1 MSGWPAARQEPGEE
15 QAGGTKTVYSPLE
28 LRRGLQ
34 TSRNVSG
41 YHYYF
46 ISSPLHFLLAVNMAI
61 RHGDARSI
69 AVISSRIESNAKLLG
84 EVISRDGQVFCD
96 VLTLESGPG
105 RGQGSKARQRKKR
118 MKVLRDYLAER
129 PAAKIFTGS
138 DRHVEF
144 QYAMHVARQHEAAV
158 EGIYLDDGLH
168 TYLGSRRMHSF
179 QHKYGDALLKKLYY
193 GSWWKNPVILGTS
206 GWISEVY
213 AVFPQLVHPV
223 YREMG
228 KTVLPFDSR
237 YFETP
242 EFEHMSRALAEV
254 AGIDRTALGEIDFV
268 LLLTHEQHY
277 ADTWAHT
284 ERMMRIL
291 GARCPPERIAIKAHP
306 RSQLLAELRNRY
318 PRAVHLDNRVGFE
331 LLLPFLRE
339 DCVFLAD
346 ISSSLF
352 TVKWLQPKQR
362 AIAIEV
368 PHPTI
373 EHYRGE
379 LHALFRKMDIE
390 QLSYDAL
397 ESELSKET
405 PGG

>member
-1 MSGWPAARQEPGEE
+1 MSGWIPACVDPDQQQVGEAR
-15 QAGGTKTVYSPLE
+15 KVYSPVE
-28 LRRGLQ
+28 SRRGWQ

-129 PAAKIFTGS
+129 PAAKICTRVV
-138 DRHVEF
+138 RHFGF
-144 QYAMHVARQHEAAV
+144 QYPTEGARQGDPAV

-213 AVFPQLVHPV
+213 AVFPELVHPV

-237 YFETP
+237 YFDTP

-254 AGIDRTALGEIDFV
+254 AGIDRTTLGKIDFV

-284 ERMMRIL
+284 ERMMRML
-291 GARCPPERIAIKAHP
+291 GLRCAPERIAIKAHP
-306 RSQLLAELRNRY
+306 RSQLLGELRKRY

-379 LHALFRKMDIE
+379 LQSLFRKMGIE
-390 QLSYDAL
+390 QLSYEAL
-397 ESELSKET
+397 ESELSDEA
-405 PGG
+405 PGR

>member
-1 MSGWPAARQEPGEE
+1 L
-15 QAGGTKTVYSPLE
+15 TVP
-28 LRRGLQ
+28 
-34 TSRNVSG
+34 VH
-41 YHYYF
+41 HYYF

-61 RHGDARSI
+61 RYGDARNI

-84 EVISRDGQVFCD
+84 EVIRRDGRVFCD
-96 VLTLESGPG
+96 VLRLESGPG
-105 RGQGSKARQRKKR
+105 RGQGSKARQRKQR
-118 MKVLRDYLAER
+118 MKVLDDYLAER
-129 PAAKIFTGS
+129 PAAKIFTGT

-144 QYAMHVARQHEAAV
+144 QYAMHIARRHDPAV

-206 GWISEVY
+206 GWISKVY
-213 AVFPQLVHPV
+213 AVFPELVHPV
-223 YREMG
+223 YRQMG

-237 YFETP
+237 YFDTP
-242 EFEHMSRALAEV
+242 AFEHMSQALANV
-254 AGIDRTALGEIDFV
+254 TGIDRAALAAVDFV

-284 ERMMRIL
+284 GRIMKML
-291 GARCPPERIAIKAHP
+291 ESQCSQERIAIKAHP
-306 RSQLLAELRNRY
+306 RSQLLDELQMRY

-352 TVKWLQPKQR
+352 TVKWLQPEQR

-373 EHYRGE
+373 EHYRPE
-379 LHALFRKMDIE
+379 LQALFRKMGIE
-390 QLSYDAL
+390 QLSYEEL
-397 ESELSKET
+397 ESELAKAAN
-405 PGG
+405 GA

>member
-1 MSGWPAARQEPGEE
+1 
-15 QAGGTKTVYSPLE
+15 
-28 LRRGLQ
+28 
-34 TSRNVSG
+34 VSS
-41 YHYYF
+41 YNYYF

-61 RHGDARSI
+61 RFGDARNI
-69 AVISSRIESNAKLLG
+69 AVISSRIESNAKLLS
-84 EVISRDGQVFCD
+84 EVIRRDGRVFCD
-96 VLTLESGPG
+96 VLLLESGPG

-144 QYAMHVARQHEAAV
+144 QYAMHIARRQDPTV
-158 EGIYLDDGLH
+158 KGIYLDDGLH

-206 GWISEVY
+206 GWISTVY
-213 AVFPQLVHPV
+213 AVFPELVHPV
-223 YREMG
+223 YQQMN
-228 KTVLPFDSR
+228 KTVLPFDSG
-237 YFETP
+237 YFDTP
-242 EFEHMSRALAEV
+242 DFKHMSRALADV
-254 AGIDRTALGEIDFV
+254 TGIDRSALGEIDFV

-284 ERMMRIL
+284 ERMMRML
-291 GARCPPERIAIKAHP
+291 GARCGPERIAIKAHP
-306 RSQLLAELRNRY
+306 RSQLLDELRKRY
-318 PRAVHLDNRVGFE
+318 PGAVHLDNRVGFE

-352 TVKWLQPKQR
+352 TVKWLQPTQR

-379 LHALFRKMDIE
+379 LQALFRKMGIE
-390 QLSYDAL
+390 QLSYEAL
-397 ESELSKET
+397 ENELTNES
-405 PGG
+405 PGR

>member
-1 MSGWPAARQEPGEE
+1 VP
-15 QAGGTKTVYSPLE
+15 V
-28 LRRGLQ
+28 
-34 TSRNVSG
+34 

-61 RHGDARSI
+61 RHGDACNI
-69 AVISSRIESNAKLLG
+69 AVISSRIERNAKLLG
-84 EVISRDGQVFCD
+84 DVIRRDGQVFGD
-96 VLTLESGPG
+96 VLMLESGPD
-105 RGQGSKARQRKKR
+105 RGQGSKALQRKQR
-118 MKVLRDYLAER
+118 MKVLRSYLEER
-129 PAAKIFTGS
+129 PAAKIFTGT

-144 QYAMHVARQHEAAV
+144 QYAMHLARRHDPTA

-193 GSWWKNPVILGTS
+193 GTWWKNPVILGTS

-213 AVFPQLVHPV
+213 AVFPELVHPV
-223 YREMG
+223 YRELG
-228 KTVLPFDSR
+228 KTVRPFDSR
-237 YFETP
+237 YFDTP
-242 EFEHMSRALAEV
+242 EFAHMSRALAEV
-254 AGIDRTALGEIDFV
+254 AGIDQPTLAEVDFV

-284 ERMMRIL
+284 ERMMKML
-291 GARCPPERIAIKAHP
+291 GARSTPERIAIKAHP
-306 RSQLLAELRNRY
+306 RSKLLDELRSRY
-318 PRAVHLDNRVGFE
+318 PRAVHLDNRIGFE
-331 LLLPFLRE
+331 LLLPFLHK

-373 EHYRGE
+373 EHYRYE
-379 LHALFRKMDIE
+379 LQALFRKMGIE
-390 QLSYDAL
+390 QLSYEEL
-397 ESELSKET
+397 ESELSNKT
-405 PGG
+405 AAG

>member
-1 MSGWPAARQEPGEE
+1 MP
-15 QAGGTKTVYSPLE
+15 
-28 LRRGLQ
+28 
-34 TSRNVSG
+34 G

-61 RHGDARSI
+61 RHQDARSI
-69 AVISSRIESNAKLLG
+69 AVISSRIESNARLLSA
-84 EVISRDGQVFCD
+84 VIQRDGRVFCD

-105 RGQGSKARQRKKR
+105 SGHGSKARQRKQR
-118 MKVLRDYLAER
+118 MQTLRDWLEER
-129 PAAKIFTGS
+129 PATKIFTGT

-144 QYAMHVARQHEAAV
+144 QYAMHVARQHDPAV

-193 GSWWKNPVILGTS
+193 GWWWKNPVILGTS
-206 GWISEVY
+206 GWISKVY
-213 AVFPQLVHPV
+213 AVFPDLVHPV

-228 KTVLPFDSR
+228 KTVLPFDAR
-237 YFETP
+237 YFATP
-242 EFEHMSRALAEV
+242 AFAGMSRALAEV
-254 AGIDRTALGEIDFV
+254 AAIDRDTLARVDFV

-277 ADTWAHT
+277 VDTWAHT
-284 ERMMRIL
+284 GRMMQIL
-291 GARCPPERIAIKAHP
+291 GAHSPPERIAFKAHP
-306 RSQLLAELRNRY
+306 RSRLLGELRERY
-318 PRAVHLDNRVGFE
+318 PGVVHIDNRVGFE
-331 LLLPFLRE
+331 LLLPFLRA

-352 TVKWLQPKQR
+352 TVKWLQPEQR
-362 AIAIEV
+362 AFAIEV

-379 LHALFRKMDIE
+379 LQALFTRMGIE
-390 QLSYDAL
+390 QVSYAQLETAL
-397 ESELSKET
+397 EKIAT
-405 PGG
+405 KA

>member
-1 MSGWPAARQEPGEE
+1 
-15 QAGGTKTVYSPLE
+15 
-28 LRRGLQ
+28 
-34 TSRNVSG
+34 VSG

-46 ISSPLHFLLAVNMAI
+46 ISSPLHFLLAVSMAI
-61 RHGDARSI
+61 RYSDARSI
-69 AVISSRIESNAKLLG
+69 AVISSRIESNATLLG

-118 MKVLRDYLAER
+118 MKVLHDCLAER
-129 PAAKIFTGS
+129 PAAKIFTGT

-144 QYAMHVARQHEAAV
+144 QYAMHVARQHDPAV

-206 GWISEVY
+206 GWISKVY
-213 AVFPQLVHPV
+213 AVFPELVHPV

-237 YFETP
+237 YFDTP
-242 EFEHMSRALAEV
+242 AFERMSQALADITGIDRAALAE
-254 AGIDRTALGEIDFV
+254 LDFV

-284 ERMMRIL
+284 ERVMRML
-291 GARCPPERIAIKAHP
+291 GARCAPERIAIKAHP
-306 RSQLLAELRNRY
+306 RSQLLDELRKRY

-352 TVKWLQPKQR
+352 TVKWLQPQQR

-373 EHYRGE
+373 EHYRPE
-379 LHALFRKMDIE
+379 LQSLFRKMGIE
-390 QLSYDAL
+390 QLSYEEL
-397 ESELSKET
+397 EAELATAAE
-405 PGG
+405 GA

>member
-1 MSGWPAARQEPGEE
+1 MP
-15 QAGGTKTVYSPLE
+15 
-28 LRRGLQ
+28 
-34 TSRNVSG
+34 G

-61 RHGDARSI
+61 RYRDARNI
-69 AVISSRIESNAKLLG
+69 AVISSRIESNARLLG
-84 EVISRDGQVFCD
+84 EVIRRDGQVFCD

-105 RGQGSKARQRKKR
+105 RGKARQRKQR
-118 MKVLRDYLAER
+118 MEILRNYLQER
-129 PAAKIFTGS
+129 PAAKIFTGT

-144 QYAMHVARQHEAAV
+144 QYAMHLARRHDPAT

-206 GWISEVY
+206 GWISKVY
-213 AVFPQLVHPV
+213 AVFPDLVHPI
-223 YREMG
+223 YRAMG
-228 KTVLPFDSR
+228 KTVLPFDSQ
-237 YFETP
+237 YLADPAFERI
-242 EFEHMSRALAEV
+242 SSVLAEV
-254 AGIDRTALGEIDFV
+254 TAIDRDTLAEVDFV

-277 ADTWAHT
+277 ADTWAHI
-284 ERMMRIL
+284 ERIMKML
-291 GARCPPERIAIKAHP
+291 GAQCSSGRIAIKAHP
-306 RSQLLAELRNRY
+306 RSKLLAELRERY
-318 PRAVHLDNRVGFE
+318 PHAVHIDNRVGFE

-352 TVKWLQPKQR
+352 TVKWLRPKQR

-379 LHALFRKMDIE
+379 LQVLFSKMGIE
-390 QLSYDAL
+390 QLSYEQLENELAKLVPGAL
-397 ESELSKET
+397 
-405 PGG
+405 PGA

>member
-1 MSGWPAARQEPGEE
+1 MPGC
-15 QAGGTKTVYSPLE
+15 
-28 LRRGLQ
+28 
-34 TSRNVSG
+34 
-41 YHYYF
+41 HYYF
-46 ISSPLHFLLAVNMAI
+46 VSSPLHFLLAVNMAI
-61 RHGDARSI
+61 RYADARNI
-69 AVISSRIESNAKLLG
+69 AVISSRIESNARLLG
-84 EVISRDGQVFCD
+84 EVIGRDGRVFCD
-96 VLTLESGPG
+96 VLTLEGGSG
-105 RGQGSKARQRKKR
+105 RGRSRQRKQR
-118 MKVLRDYLAER
+118 MKILRDYLQER
-129 PAAKIFTGS
+129 PAAKIFTGT

-144 QYAMHVARQHEAAV
+144 QYAMHLARRHDPAA

-193 GSWWKNPVILGTS
+193 GFWWKNPVILGTS
-206 GWISEVY
+206 GWISKVY
-213 AVFPQLVHPV
+213 AVFPELVHPI

-228 KTVLPFDSR
+228 KTVLPFDSE
-237 YFETP
+237 YFADP
-242 EFEHMSRALAEV
+242 AFERISRVLAEV
-254 AGIDRTALGEIDFV
+254 AAIDRATLAEVDFV

-284 ERMMRIL
+284 ERIMKML
-291 GARCPPERIAIKAHP
+291 CAQCSPERIAIKAHP
-306 RSQLLAELRNRY
+306 RSKLPDELRQRY

-352 TVKWLQPKQR
+352 TVKWLQPNQR

-373 EHYRGE
+373 EHYRRE
-379 LHALFRKMDIE
+379 LQALFSKMGIE
-390 QLSYDAL
+390 QLSYDQLGREL
-397 ESELSKET
+397 EKMRCKPLHE
-405 PGG
+405 